1 MGVKM
6 ITRGVMKTFDLKDAT
21 FYEVSCDCGVHECNM
36 TLELEY
42 APEFDEIFMNFYKR
56 VAISVYW
63 NDANFL
69 TRIWRRIKYCL
80 QIIFTGKIELTE
92 THIFR
97 DIEHI
102 DAFIE
107 AMKEGKEKMLNERI
121 PQNTN
126 SFS

>member
-1 MGVKM
+1 M
-6 ITRGVMKTFDLKDAT
+6 ISRGVMKTFDLKDTT
-21 FYEVSCDCGVHECNM
+21 FYEVSCDCGVPECNM

-42 APEFDEIFMNFYKR
+42 EPVFDQMYMNFYKK

-63 NDANFL
+63 NDVNFL
-69 TRIWRRIKYCL
+69 ARMWRRIKYCL

-92 THIFR
+92 THIFK

-107 AMKEGKEKMLNERI
+107 AMKEGREKIINERI
-121 PQNTN
+121 SQNTN
-126 SFS
+126 SVSERS